1 MKINITLDKNNKIT
15 NIITYPLNK
24 DLITIDID
32 NLSDIR
38 VGYDYFINN
47 QIIKNETYELDMQ
60 IAEINR
66 QISEYKEKLNQSDY
80 KALKYFE
87 GFISEDDYKPIK
99 EERQKYRDK
108 INSLENDTL
117 IILNK
122 RALFLAKL
130 NEVNS
135 KND

>member
-1 MKINITLDKNNKIT
+1 MKVNITLDKDNKIT

-24 DLITIDID
+24 SLITIDID
-32 NLSDIR
+32 NLRDIK

-47 QIIKNETYELDMQ
+47 KIIKNETYDLDMQ
-60 IAEINR
+60 VAEINR
-66 QISEYKEKLNQSDY
+66 QINEYKDKLRETDY

-87 GFISEDDYKPIK
+87 GFISEEEYKPIK
-99 EERQKYRDK
+99 EERQTYRDK
-108 INSLENDTL
+108 INELENNVL

-122 RALFLAKL
+122 KTLFLAKL
-130 NEVNS
+130 NEVIS

>member
-1 MKINITLDKNNKIT
+1 MKVNITLDKDNKIT

-24 DLITIDID
+24 NLITIEID
-32 NLSDIR
+32 SLDDIR

-47 QIIKNETYELDMQ
+47 KIIKNETYDLDMQ
-60 IAEINR
+60 VAEINR
-66 QISEYKEKLNQSDY
+66 QIGEYKDKLKQSDY

-87 GFISEDDYKPIK
+87 GFISEEEYKPIK
-99 EERQKYRDK
+99 EERQRYRDK
-108 INSLENDTL
+108 INELENDAL

-122 RALFLAKL
+122 KTLFLAKL
-130 NEVNS
+130 NEVKV

>member
-24 DLITIDID
+24 NLITIDID

-60 IAEINR
+60 LAEINR
-66 QISEYKEKLNQSDY
+66 QISECKEKLTQSDY
-80 KALKYFE
+80 KALKYLE

>member
-24 DLITIDID
+24 ELITIDID

-47 QIIKNETYELDMQ
+47 QIIKNETYELDIQ

-80 KALKYFE
+80 KALKYLE

-130 NEVNS
+130 NEENS